1 MRERPPENRGSHQVL
16 ESLEKEFQ
24 SCSHS
29 CSKSLP
35 APVNWEGDLYGSPRP
50 WIACFILFFS
60 LFTPPVFCFSKDLR
74 LCSLKSLF
82 PVLSHGKGKSS
93 LEKTEGSSEKVCFS
107 QMKFVGTWWAAF
119 IILTGWKAAAAAAAE
134 AVVRTSR
141 SIRHWISYLDE
152 QTLKM
157 LLERQSDE
165 TALQLWAALLCLSLG
180 SFHER
185 QRSCQCG

>member
-119 IILTGWKAAAAAAAE
+119 IILTGWKAAAAAE

-152 QTLKM
+152 QTLKT